1 MIPNKRDID
10 FWLQDKH
17 SLNVKVIKE
26 AIISAGDIGTPQLLM
41 LSGVGPKKVLER
53 LNIPVKRNLPIG
65 KNLQDHV
72 MAGYF
77 VAIDGQ
83 DMNQT
88 QMLDAIYQYMLY
100 KQGPLGSHGATS
112 LIGFINTDPTN
123 KPTYPDIGIYHA
135 SLRKGNFFALKSFM
149 NAFPL
154 NDKVMAYL
162 KSTLQYHDILS
173 IFMMCSHP
181 KSRGSIT
188 LSSALPSDDPIIY
201 TNYLSETED
210 VDVLLR
216 GAKYLMRLVNSTAF
230 RAKNA
235 YIIQIPLEECDSYDH
250 MSDDYWKC
258 YISYCS
264 MSGFHYVGTV
274 KMGPMN
280 NKTSCVNCRLKVKG
294 FDNLR
299 VVDASIMPLIT
310 SANTNAPTI
319 MIAKKVSD
327 IIKNDW
333 KV

>member
-1 MIPNKRDID
+1 M
-10 FWLQDKH
+10 QDKH

-26 AIISAGDIGTPQLLM
+26 AIISAGAIGTPQLLM

-65 KNLQDHV
+65 KHLQ
-72 MAGYF
+72 AGYF

-83 DMNQT
+83 DMDQT

-123 KPTYPDIGIYHA
+123 NPTYPDIGIYHA
-135 SLRKGNFFALKSFM
+135 SLRLKSFM

-188 LSSALPSDDPIIY
+188 LSSALPSDDPIIN

-216 GAKYLMRLVNSTAF
+216 GAKYLMRSVNTTAF
-230 RAKNA
+230 RAKNV
-235 YIIQIPLEECDSYDH
+235 YIIQIPLEESDSYDH
-250 MSDDYWKC
+250 
-258 YISYCS
+258 I
-264 MSGFHYVGTV
+264 V
-274 KMGPMN
+274 
-280 NKTSCVNCRLKVKG
+280 R
-294 FDNLR
+294 
-299 VVDASIMPLIT
+299 
-310 SANTNAPTI
+310 
-319 MIAKKVSD
+319 
-327 IIKNDW
+327 
-333 KV
+333 